1 MVNYSNGKVYM
12 IEPKVEMLDEGDIY
26 IGSTCK
32 EYLSQRMD
40 THRQAY
46 RQKQNGGKVGNTTSH
61 TLFDKYS
68 IDNCKITLLEV
79 CSCNSRDE
87 LIARESHY
95 IRTMKCVNMIVPDRT
110 RDEWKDDNREQYI
123 ISRKEYRETNKEKI
137 FLSKKITFQCE
148 CSVICQLHAKRKHE
162 RSKKHL
168 KFVAEKKSTE
178 EDLSLCRESLVE
190 S

>member
-1 MVNYSNGKVYM
+1 MVNYINGKVYM
-12 IEPKVEMLDEGDIY
+12 IEPTVEILDDGDIY

-32 EYLSQRMD
+32 ENISQRRD

-46 RQKQNGGKVGNTTSH
+46 RQKQNGGKVGNTTSYA
-61 TLFDKYS
+61 LFDKYG
-68 IDNCKITLLEV
+68 IVNCKITLLEV
-79 CSCNSRDE
+79 CLCNSRDQ

-95 IRTMKCVNMIVPDRT
+95 IRTMKCVNKTVPDRT
-110 RDEWKDDNREQYI
+110 RDEWKDENREQYI
-123 ISRKEYRETNKEKI
+123 IIRKEYRETNKGKI
-137 FLSKKITFQCE
+137 FLSKRIFFQCE
-148 CSVICQLHAKRKHE
+148 CSITCQLHAKRKHE

-168 KFVAEKKSTE
+168 KFVAEKKSTK